1 MAQTTPID
9 PDDNSSVVKK
19 MMALLKRIETL
30 AQSTDATRLTPT
42 FFEEPL
48 KKMFM
53 KSVANPR
60 IASFYSKRLGCP
72 VNASTS
78 FEEAK
83 RMVIEGSKHHH
94 LEKRAI
100 VIEGTTKGI
109 LGISSGVVGTILV
122 IIALVA
128 FGLGPLGLAIL
139 GFYFLWLCLI
149 LAIYK

>member
-1 MAQTTPID
+1 
-9 PDDNSSVVKK
+9 
-19 MMALLKRIETL
+19 
-30 AQSTDATRLTPT
+30 
-42 FFEEPL
+42 
-48 KKMFM
+48 
-53 KSVANPR
+53 
-60 IASFYSKRLGCP
+60 
-72 VNASTS
+72 
-78 FEEAK
+78 
-83 RMVIEGSKHHH
+83 MVIEGSKHHH